1 MLINTRATFDKIL
14 TDFKRFSYTL
24 SIILNLVYIATSVYA
39 LVFNVGN
46 TFVNAVVCAGAVF
59 YFVFYLVTYWDK
71 TKKKEKKAVK
81 KAYSWFKILMSAFSL
96 GITIYSVYIASERVT
111 VVSILLAALSGV
123 SWLFRL
129 ITTLLIEYVESQ
141 KELVVAALSKDFA
154 FAIGP
159 ANKVQNVIRKIKG
172 EEPKEPKTVSEAL
185 ENRINKI
192 RENFIARKEKSKSEN
207 QEQTRDCEKK

>member
-71 TKKKEKKAVK
+71 TKKKEKKDVK
-81 KAYSWFKILMSAFSL
+81 KAYAWFRILMDAFGL
-96 GITIYSVYIASERVT
+96 GITVYGVYVASARVT
-111 VVSILLAALSGV
+111 VVSILLAALSGL
-123 SWLFRL
+123 SWLFKL
-129 ITTLLIEYVESQ
+129 TTTLLIEYVEGQ
-141 KELVVAALSKDFA
+141 KELIIAALAKDFA
-154 FAIGP
+154 FAIEP

-185 ENRINKI
+185 EKRINKI
-192 RENFIARKEKSKSEN
+192 REDFISRKEKS
-207 QEQTRDCEKK
+207 EK